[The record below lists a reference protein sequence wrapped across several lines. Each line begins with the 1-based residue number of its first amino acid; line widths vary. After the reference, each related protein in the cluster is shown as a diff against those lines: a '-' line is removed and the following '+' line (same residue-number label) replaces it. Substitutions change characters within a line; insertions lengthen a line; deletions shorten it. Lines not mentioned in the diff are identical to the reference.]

1 MKKTCVKMMVKTL
14 AVLLVFGVLL
24 AAAAPAR
31 ADNVGNLQFL
41 VNKTHTLKSDYVPS
55 DMVYMSN
62 YMDAGSGVMMR
73 RDAAVAMGRMAK
85 DAANQGVSSLYA
97 LSGYRSYSTQ
107 SWLYDNE
114 ISTFRSMGYPYNK
127 AVALAAAQ
135 VAPPG
140 ASEHQTGLTMDVGQ
154 RSGKNNLAPSFGKTK
169 GALWLRENCWRFGF
183 ILRYDEGWEEVTGY
197 AFEPWHIRY
206 VGRQHA
212 ARIHEDPMPLEE
224 YLQIVRRERLMEA
237 LASPTDPEP

>member
-1 MKKTCVKMMVKTL
+1 MASPLQALLSLTAAGLLMFTQPVVRVTPQHNPEDL
-14 AVLLVFGVLL
+14 LLVNRQWRISENYFPDVRVSRVPGQVRYLREEAASALEEMFAACKAETGV
-24 AAAAPAR
+24 
-31 ADNVGNLQFL
+31 QL
-41 VNKTHTLKSDYVPS
+41 VSV
-55 DMVYMSN
+55 
-62 YMDAGSGVMMR
+62 
-73 RDAAVAMGRMAK
+73 
-85 DAANQGVSSLYA
+85 
-97 LSGYRSYSTQ
+97 SGYRP
-107 SWLYDNE
+107 YDKQVNIYDAKLKRVKGSRE
-114 ISTFRSMGYPYNK
+114 K
-127 AVALAAAQ
+127 ADEYVAR
-135 VAPPG
+135 PG

-237 LASPTDPEP
+237 LASPTDLEP